1 MSSVGIADNFSS
13 RDFQMQDIVHV
24 NGKERRAKN
33 APLRNTLGDK
43 PSFAYLVVTIS
54 LVYVTDN
61 GVKHCSENIEN

>member
-43 PSFAYLVVTIS
+43 P
-54 LVYVTDN
+54 
-61 GVKHCSENIEN
+61 